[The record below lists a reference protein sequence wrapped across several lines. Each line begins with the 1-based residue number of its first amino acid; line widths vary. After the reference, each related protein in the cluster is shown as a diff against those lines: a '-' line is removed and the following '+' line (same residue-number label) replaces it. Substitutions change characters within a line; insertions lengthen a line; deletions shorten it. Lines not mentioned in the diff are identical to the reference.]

1 MHCHIAW
8 HVAGG
13 LGVTFL
19 ERLSDYRASMN
30 QTDVDVLNN
39 QCEAWNDYY
48 PGQDPFEVDDS
59 GI

>member
-13 LGVTFL
+13 LSVTFL
-19 ERLSDYRASMN
+19 ERLSDYRAGMN
-30 QTDVDVLNN
+30 QTDIDVLNS
-39 QCEAWNDYY
+39 QCKAWDDYFPAKDPY
-48 PGQDPFEVDDS
+48 PQLDS